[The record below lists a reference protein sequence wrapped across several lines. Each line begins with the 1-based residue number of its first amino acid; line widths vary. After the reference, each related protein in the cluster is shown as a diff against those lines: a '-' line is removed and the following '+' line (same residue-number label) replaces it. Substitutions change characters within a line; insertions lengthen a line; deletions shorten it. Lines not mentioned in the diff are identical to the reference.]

1 MDLVGFPRLY
11 RRFPVSSAFPP
22 DSYVHRLKLIG
33 EEGGEAEIESGIVVG
48 SGGWGEARGG
58 NGVVGSSGE
67 DPDLEPTFMQPPAD
81 AKWNKACDP
90 FNLYAPKFV
99 KGLGDEKM
107 GLCPICV
114 EGVERGGEGGE
125 RWLKLKNSS
134 YVYHLSYQHG
144 LSNLTGLPF
153 SPPTKL
159 RTINLHPT
167 SKDARDHMVEGLC
180 HKCDKWIPML
190 SVKNVNAVV
199 PELIWWKHAKPCHT
213 SSTISGE
220 GDYYLTDD
228 VFLYLINRKPAPGST
243 TAPAALPAPPPPPA
257 PVQQPIAGP
266 SNGMGGYQ
274 NVYDLVDSH
283 QQYQQHQFQLQQ
295 MLQAHHLQHQ
305 LQQGEGSGGSGQE
318 QF

>member
-125 RWLKLKNSS
+125 RWLKVCFVSFWFFSWIGWGEVGFGVWVSVFFLRKGGGRGGKRGRDSGRERERQGERERERYKVKRDKADCFPFRFVKQQQLKNSS

-144 LSNLTGLPF
+144 LSNLTGSSLF
-153 SPPTKL
+153 F
-159 RTINLHPT
+159 
-167 SKDARDHMVEGLC
+167 
-180 HKCDKWIPML
+180 L
-190 SVKNVNAVV
+190 SRFRPLN
-199 PELIWWKHAKPCHT
+199 
-213 SSTISGE
+213 
-220 GDYYLTDD
+220 
-228 VFLYLINRKPAPGST
+228 
-243 TAPAALPAPPPPPA
+243 
-257 PVQQPIAGP
+257 
-266 SNGMGGYQ
+266 
-274 NVYDLVDSH
+274 
-283 QQYQQHQFQLQQ
+283 
-295 MLQAHHLQHQ
+295 
-305 LQQGEGSGGSGQE
+305 
-318 QF
+318 